1 LEESESQL
9 GTYTKAAVASVEEAA
24 VISAADMVISIVAL
38 LAFRAFFTDT
48 LGLILLIEGAG
59 IWLIGGALGLSGQP
73 SMKAVTRIFRVKD
86 TLPGESKR
94 SSESGNGNEGAVA
107 LYMMT
112 GALLF
117 LESALLSAF
126 FA

>member
-1 LEESESQL
+1 M
-9 GTYTKAAVASVEEAA
+9 GIYTKAAVASVEEAA
-24 VISAADMVISIVAL
+24 VINAADIIISIVAL
-38 LAFRAFFTDT
+38 LAFRALFTDT

-73 SMKAVTRIFRVKD
+73 STKALTRIFRVKD
-86 TLPGESKR
+86 TLPAESKR
-94 SSESGNGNEGAVA
+94 SSETGNRNERAVA

>member
-1 LEESESQL
+1 M
-9 GTYTKAAVASVEEAA
+9 GTYTKATVASVEEAA
-24 VISAADMVISIVAL
+24 VISAADIIISIVAL
-38 LAFRAFFTDT
+38 LAFRALFTDT

-73 SMKAVTRIFRVKD
+73 STKALTRIFRVKD
-86 TLPGESKR
+86 PLPAESKR
-94 SSESGNGNEGAVA
+94 SSETGNRNERTVA

>member
-1 LEESESQL
+1 M
-9 GTYTKAAVASVEEAA
+9 GTYTKAAIASVEEAA

-48 LGLILLIEGAG
+48 LGFILLIEGAG

>member
-1 LEESESQL
+1 M
-9 GTYTKAAVASVEEAA
+9 GTYAKAAVASVEEAA
-24 VISAADMVISIVAL
+24 VISAADMIVSIVAL
-38 LAFRAFFTDT
+38 LAFRALFTDT
-48 LGLILLIEGAG
+48 LGLILLIGGAG

-73 SMKAVTRIFRVKD
+73 STKALTRIFRVKD
-86 TLPGESKR
+86 MLPAESKG
-94 SSESGNGNEGAVA
+94 SSETANRNDGAVA

-126 FA
+126 LA